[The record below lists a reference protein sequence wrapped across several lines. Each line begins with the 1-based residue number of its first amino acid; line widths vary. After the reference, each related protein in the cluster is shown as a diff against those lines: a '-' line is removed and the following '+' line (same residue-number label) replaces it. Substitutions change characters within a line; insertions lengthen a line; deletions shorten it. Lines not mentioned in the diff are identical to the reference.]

1 MEYFRY
7 IVRFLY
13 RIRWYLVALPLIAL
27 VIAWFM
33 TRNMDKEYDVKT
45 TIYTGIISGYNIET
59 GSTIA
64 VGNSFTNMANLMN
77 IITTEKTLKEV
88 SLRLYVECMTYGDEE
103 KSTNYITAE
112 HFREL
117 NAMTPKEI
125 KALIDKK
132 NEAKSVENL

>member
-13 RIRWYLVALPLIAL
+13 RIRWYLVVLPLIAL

-103 KSTNYITAE
+103 KSTNYKI
-112 HFREL
+112 
-117 NAMTPKEI
+117 
-125 KALIDKK
+125 
-132 NEAKSVENL
+132 S